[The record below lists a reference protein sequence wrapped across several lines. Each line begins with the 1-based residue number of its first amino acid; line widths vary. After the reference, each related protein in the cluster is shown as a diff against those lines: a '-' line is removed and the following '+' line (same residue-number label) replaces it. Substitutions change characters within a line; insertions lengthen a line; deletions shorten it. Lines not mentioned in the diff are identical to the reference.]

1 MKVIVAEKPS
11 VARGIAEVVGAH
23 SREDG
28 YIEGAGYIVTWAR
41 GHLVEL
47 WPDLKDYDAAY
58 EKWDINM
65 LPIIPDPFRYR
76 VGTGDGVRQQFNII
90 KKLIND
96 PDCTEVVCATDA
108 GREGELIFRLI
119 YNEAHCT
126 KPVTRLWVSSLEESS
141 IREGMANLRPD
152 SDYDDLYDAA
162 CARQQQDFLLGTNMS
177 RFYTCKY
184 HTKVI
189 VGRVMTAVHNF
200 VVKRDLEIE
209 NFVPVPYYII
219 STDLGGFIA
228 SHREDDK
235 DSASECMDMC
245 QGKSATVT
253 SVETKDVVTKPD
265 PLYDLTT
272 LQRDCNKTFGYS
284 AQETLSIAQSLYEA
298 RLATYPRTSSKYITA
313 AQEGT
318 VLSLIE
324 HLKTSGM
331 AHGLPEFEPS
341 LRRIVDD
348 SKVTD
353 HHGILPTNEVTT
365 SSFASLTDEQKN
377 VLTLVIWRL
386 LAAVAPDS
394 VHKSTKALFDISGYE
409 FKAEGKEIVDS
420 GFKAVI
426 LAKYRALGKTAVET
440 ENILPPLSEG
450 QSLMTDNWLNEEKQ
464 TTPPPHYTDNT
475 LLGAMETCGKDI
487 EDEALKEA
495 LKGKGVGTPATR
507 AEVIEKLIRYKY
519 IERQGTKLISTQL
532 GRDVIEVI
540 DPEFAQPDLTAKW
553 ESQLTDIAEG
563 RLPAMLFAS
572 DVTDFLHEFINTHR
586 DEAPVKAIAQSSGD
600 REVLGRCPKCGS
612 PVCENKAGYGC
623 TAGRDACDFIIWKS
637 MGNREHPKTI
647 TPAQVKKILDKGR
660 SDLIKGFVG
669 SSGKTFDAYLVLN
682 EDKNG
687 VKFDFGESDSGEKA
701 PVGKCPL
708 CGKEVFG
715 GPRGWSCSDSAC
727 RFIIWKTVGSK
738 EHPKTLT
745 EAQVKKLLS
754 VKKTDLIKGFVGKS
768 GKSFDAYLVLQSD
781 GKVGF
786 EFPPRK

>member
-47 WPDLKDYDAAY
+47 WPDLKDYDPAY

-76 VGTGDGVRQQFNII
+76 VGTGDGVRAQFNVI

-119 YNEAHCT
+119 YNEAHCN

-141 IREGMANLRPD
+141 IREGMANLRP
-152 SDYDDLYDAA
+152 SSEYDDLYDAA
-162 CARQQQDFLLGTNMS
+162 CVRQQQDFVFGTNLS

-184 HTKVI
+184 KTKI
-189 VGRVMTAVHNF
+189 ILGRVMTVVQNF

-219 STDLGGFIA
+219 SADLGGFIA

-235 DSASECMDMC
+235 DAASECFDSC
-245 QGKSATVT
+245 QGKSAVVT
-253 SVETKDVVTKPD
+253 SVETKDVVTHPD
-265 PLYDLTT
+265 PLYDLTS

-284 AQETLSIAQSLYEA
+284 AQQTLSIAQALYEA

-324 HLKTSGM
+324 HLKSSGM
-331 AHGLPEFEPS
+331 ASGLPSFEPS
-341 LRRIVDD
+341 LRRIIDD
-348 SKVTD
+348 AKVSD
-353 HHGILPTNEVTT
+353 HHGLLPTNEVNPQV
-365 SSFASLTDEQKN
+365 FASLPEEQQK
-377 VLTLVIWRL
+377 VLTLIIWRL

-394 VHKSTKALFDISGYE
+394 VHKATKALFDIGGYE
-409 FKAEGKEIVDS
+409 FKAEGKEIVNS

-450 QSLMTDNWLNEEKQ
+450 QSLVTDNWLMDEKA
-464 TTPPPHYTDNT
+464 TTPPPHFTDNT
-475 LLGAMETCGKDI
+475 LLGMMETCGKDI

-532 GRDVIEVI
+532 GRDAIEVI
-540 DPEFAQPDLTAKW
+540 GPEFTLPDLTAKW
-553 ESQLTDIAEG
+553 ESQLTEIAEG
-563 RLPAMLFAS
+563 KYPAMLFAS
-572 DVTDFLHEFINTHR
+572 EVSDFLTDFITKHR
-586 DEAPVKAIAQSSGD
+586 DAEPVKVIASNGD
-600 REVLGRCPKCGS
+600 RVVIGKCPKCGRD
-612 PVCENKAGYGC
+612 VCENKFGYGC
-623 TAGRDACDFIIWKS
+623 TGGKGVCDFIIWKS
-637 MGNREHPKTI
+637 MGYAEKPKTI
-647 TPAQVKKILDKGR
+647 TVAQ
-660 SDLIKGFVG
+660 
-669 SSGKTFDAYLVLN
+669 A
-682 EDKNG
+682 
-687 VKFDFGESDSGEKA
+687 
-701 PVGKCPL
+701 
-708 CGKEVFG
+708 
-715 GPRGWSCSDSAC
+715 
-727 RFIIWKTVGSK
+727 
-738 EHPKTLT
+738 
-745 EAQVKKLLS
+745 KKLLS
-754 VKKTDLIKGFVGKS
+754 AKKTDLIKGFWSKPKDGKPS
-768 GKSFDAYLVLQSD
+768 KQFDAYLVLKSD
-781 GKVGF
+781 NTIGF